1 MYATALKPWA
11 IQMRYFI
18 GVASREHVR
27 VGVRSG
33 FAQFSH
39 GKLGPAKRLSN
50 GDWIIY
56 YSANEKYGG
65 MIACQKFTAIGQVV
79 DTAARQVEQTSRF
92 KPWRRKVKYRRA
104 KEVEIHSLLKQ
115 LSFIKN
121 KDRWGATFRFG
132 FLEIGESDF
141 YLIARRMLPS
151 QAI

>member
-1 MYATALKPWA
+1 M
-11 IQMRYFI
+11 
-18 GVASREHVR
+18 ASREHVR
-27 VGVRSG
+27 VGVRGG
-33 FAQFSH
+33 FAQLSH
-39 GKLGPAKRLSN
+39 GKLGPATRLSK

-56 YSANEKYGG
+56 YSAREKYGETTP
-65 MIACQKFTAIGQVV
+65 CQKFRAIGQII
-79 DTAARQVEQTSRF
+79 DTAARRVEQTSRF

-104 KEVEIHSLLKQ
+104 NEVEINALLKR